1 MGVPRNATLAETIY
15 RGIERNEYLNRIY
28 ADLLYNY
35 SLKLFSL
42 RQKQKEVDVG
52 AALRFADILSKSAYT
67 ENAEVHKIWAQEI
80 VILLNILYPDDTRI
94 KPYLGSVLSAVG
106 NYRGLMSAVKDYSS
120 TDIFDRIF
128 YGYEKELLAIPGVP
142 DAFFFPAQKIVYDGL
157 GKQCFSYSGPT
168 SMGKSFV
175 VQTYIKQQVE
185 AGEKKN
191 YAILVPTKALINEV
205 RSNIIKELN
214 DALKERNY
222 RVVASAGDIVLQQN
236 HHFVFVM
243 TPERMHHLLNTMP
256 EMMLDFLFVDEAHK
270 ISAKGGRS
278 AFYYKVIHDVTV
290 RERKPSIVF
299 ASPNIPNPEVY
310 LNLIPGIKQMEIRK
324 LASKFAPVCQ
334 FKYLVD
340 MTNGQIYSHNGHS
353 NTLNLVR
360 NSEGALRVIDVVSR
374 VGKDKQ
380 NIVYCNSRTKVVK
393 FAKDYADSIQLQAIP
408 SEAKEKLESLAKDIT
423 NEVHSAC
430 FLAELVRKGVAY
442 HVGYLPASIRLRIEK
457 SFEEGLIRTMFCT
470 STLVEGVNLP
480 ADNLF
485 ITSYRNGKSGM
496 DEVGFRNLV
505 GRVGRIKYN
514 LYGNVFML
522 AFDESE
528 KVTAKKVAEK
538 YESLLNNEIPK
549 QYLSVEGNLTEKQ
562 RRAVVTCLAQGD
574 VEMRT
579 CLESEKADDYSA
591 MRKFA
596 LILTRDLVN
605 ENTST
610 VTEAFSSVLDDSSV
624 AAIRHHFGNNRTS
637 DDITLSYDQW
647 ENLTDAINCG
657 LSYPFLT
664 GEDDTVDFDRL
675 VSFLA
680 TLRHI
685 FKWDVYESSTIGKI
699 SQGFDRNAVLR
710 WYATVLMQW
719 IRGKGLSTI
728 IQSALTHKK
737 NHPNEGIWS
746 GRFQIE
752 RYYNDRDA
760 FHKNYVIAETL
771 DVIENVILFSI
782 SNYFRKFSLEYKRI
796 HQVDHFDN
804 DWYEYVEYGTTNPL
818 TIFLQQSGFSRETSQ
833 YIIRHK
839 NKYIIENNGEI
850 KINLNILE
858 CGDIGTETE
867 AADIQFNVPEL
878 FVPAENNEE
887 V

>member
-1 MGVPRNATLAETIY
+1 M
-15 RGIERNEYLNRIY
+15 
-28 ADLLYNY
+28 
-35 SLKLFSL
+35 
-42 RQKQKEVDVG
+42 
-52 AALRFADILSKSAYT
+52 
-67 ENAEVHKIWAQEI
+67 
-80 VILLNILYPDDTRI
+80 
-94 KPYLGSVLSAVG
+94 
-106 NYRGLMSAVKDYSS
+106 
-120 TDIFDRIF
+120 
-128 YGYEKELLAIPGVP
+128 
-142 DAFFFPAQKIVYDGL
+142 
-157 GKQCFSYSGPT
+157 
-168 SMGKSFV
+168 
-175 VQTYIKQQVE
+175 
-185 AGEKKN
+185 
-191 YAILVPTKALINEV
+191 
-205 RSNIIKELN
+205 
-214 DALKERNY
+214 
-222 RVVASAGDIVLQQN
+222 
-236 HHFVFVM
+236 
-243 TPERMHHLLNTMP
+243 
-256 EMMLDFLFVDEAHK
+256 
-270 ISAKGGRS
+270 
-278 AFYYKVIHDVTV
+278 
-290 RERKPSIVF
+290 
-299 ASPNIPNPEVY
+299 
-310 LNLIPGIKQMEIRK
+310 
-324 LASKFAPVCQ
+324 
-334 FKYLVD
+334 
-340 MTNGQIYSHNGHS
+340 
-353 NTLNLVR
+353 
-360 NSEGALRVIDVVSR
+360 
-374 VGKDKQ
+374 
-380 NIVYCNSRTKVVK
+380 
-393 FAKDYADSIQLQAIP
+393 
-408 SEAKEKLESLAKDIT
+408 
-423 NEVHSAC
+423 
-430 FLAELVRKGVAY
+430 
-442 HVGYLPASIRLRIEK
+442 
-457 SFEEGLIRTMFCT
+457 
-470 STLVEGVNLP
+470 
-480 ADNLF
+480 
-485 ITSYRNGKSGM
+485 
-496 DEVGFRNLV
+496 
-505 GRVGRIKYN
+505 
-514 LYGNVFML
+514 
-522 AFDESE
+522 
-528 KVTAKKVAEK
+528 
-538 YESLLNNEIPK
+538 
-549 QYLSVEGNLTEKQ
+549 
-562 RRAVVTCLAQGD
+562 
-574 VEMRT
+574 
-579 CLESEKADDYSA
+579 
-591 MRKFA
+591 
-596 LILTRDLVN
+596 
-605 ENTST
+605 
-610 VTEAFSSVLDDSSV
+610 DDSSV

-685 FKWDVYESSTIGKI
+685 FKWDVYESSTIGKV